1 MTLTIPYK
9 YSQIQLES
17 SQNGDL
23 EITLADKP
31 ELITY
36 LFNSLYY
43 AMSHHDLIMAIGED
57 EFEDIIE
64 YYQTQFK
71 DIK

>member
-1 MTLTIPYK
+1 MTLIIPYK

-17 SQNGDL
+17 NQHGDL
-23 EITLADKP
+23 EIILADKP
-31 ELITY
+31 ELVTY
-36 LFNSLYY
+36 LFNSIYY

-57 EFEDIIE
+57 EFQDIIT

-71 DIK
+71 E

>member
-17 SQNGDL
+17 NQHGDL
-23 EITLADKP
+23 EIILADKP
-31 ELITY
+31 ELLTY
-36 LFNSLYY
+36 IFNSMYY
-43 AMSHHDLIMAIGED
+43 AMSHHDLITAIGED
-57 EFEDIIE
+57 EFQDIIT

-71 DIK
+71 EQ

>member
-17 SQNGDL
+17 NQHGDL
-23 EITLADKP
+23 EIILADKP

-36 LFNSLYY
+36 LFNSIYY
-43 AMSHHDLIMAIGED
+43 TMSHHDLIMSIGED
-57 EFEDIIE
+57 EFQDIIT

-71 DIK
+71 E

>member
-17 SQNGDL
+17 NQHGDL
-23 EITLADKP
+23 ELILADKP
-31 ELITY
+31 ELLTY
-36 LFNSLYY
+36 LFNNMYC
-43 AMSHHDLIMAIGED
+43 AMSHHDLITSIGED
-57 EFEDIIE
+57 EFQDIIT

-71 DIK
+71 E